1 MTPGSESNAGEPD
14 MRDDEHRLLAA
25 CLSGDQRAWES
36 LVDRYGRLVFSVPRR
51 YGLSP
56 EACDDVFQSVFLI
69 AFRELSSLR
78 DGRSLTKWLI
88 TIAHH
93 ETGRWAARAAR
104 ATGRSLPEIPDV
116 APGDLVERLERQQ
129 MVREALAELGGR
141 CEELLIA
148 LFSGPERPDYAAVAA
163 RLKMPVGSLGPTRAR
178 CLEKMLR
185 ILGERGRV

>member
-1 MTPGSESNAGEPD
+1 MTPGSESNAGEPAS
-14 MRDDEHRLLAA
+14 RNDEQELVAA
-25 CLSGDQRAWES
+25 CLAGDQRAWES
-36 LVDRYGRLVFSVPRR
+36 LVDRYGRLVYSVPRR
-51 YGLSP
+51 YGLSA

-69 AFRELSSLR
+69 VFRELATLR
-78 DGRSLTKWLI
+78 DGRRLAKWLI

-104 ATGRSLPEIPDV
+104 ATGGPLPEIPGVVPDDV
-116 APGDLVERLERQQ
+116 VERLERQQ

-163 RLKMPVGSLGPTRAR
+163 RLKMPIGSLGPTRAR
-178 CLEKMLR
+178 CLEKLLR
-185 ILGERGRV
+185 IVEERGRE